1 MTCFFLALG
10 SWLLLR
16 GPLGFIV
23 MISITTLNSPTAS
36 AAAAA
41 ADLLVVAFA
50 AACSWQQLAAY
61 VAIALN
67 E

>member
-23 MISITTLNSPTAS
+23 MISITTLNSPTA
-36 AAAAA
+36 AAA